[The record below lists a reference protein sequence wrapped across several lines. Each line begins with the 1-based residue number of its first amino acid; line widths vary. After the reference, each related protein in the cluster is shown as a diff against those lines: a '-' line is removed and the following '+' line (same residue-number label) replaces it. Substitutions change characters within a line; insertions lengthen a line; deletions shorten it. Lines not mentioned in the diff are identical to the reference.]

1 MFNAMIETLKANP
14 RFISVVFT
22 EGHDARILE
31 ATARLLEGGFLK
43 PILVG
48 NVEEVKANA
57 RATLTAETVRR
68 LLARGAKLWN
78 HPPTGATR
86 VYLNGLARDLLD
98 IEIDYYKTGNLRFF
112 SMGGYKYSNCSGK
125 RILCSLAKT
134 WYDPEDGRII
144 CDDKDLAADLEAAI
158 ANM

>member
-1 MFNAMIETLKANP
+1 MNTINKSELMRKAWAIASLLTGD
-14 RFISVVFT
+14 IS
-22 EGHDARILE
+22 
-31 ATARLLEGGFLK
+31 ARLSYALK
-43 PILVG
+43 EAW
-48 NVEEVKANA
+48 EEVKTNA

-68 LLARGAKLWN
+68 LLARGAKLWS
-78 HPPTGATR
+78 HPLTGATR

-98 IEIDYYKTGNLRFF
+98 IEVDYYKTGNLKFF

-134 WYDPEDGRII
+134 WYDPEAGRII

-158 ANM
+158 ANI

>member
-1 MFNAMIETLKANP
+1 MNAINKSELMRKAWA
-14 RFISVVFT
+14 IASLLT
-22 EGHDARILE
+22 GDLS
-31 ATARLLEGGFLK
+31 ARLSYALK
-43 PILVG
+43 KAW
-48 NVEEVKANA
+48 EEVKANA
-57 RATLTAETVRR
+57 RAALTADTVRR

-78 HPPTGATR
+78 HPLTGATR

-125 RILCSLAKT
+125 RILCSLDKT

>member
-1 MFNAMIETLKANP
+1 MNAINKSELMRKAWA
-14 RFISVVFT
+14 IASLLT
-22 EGHDARILE
+22 GDLS
-31 ATARLLEGGFLK
+31 ARLSYALK
-43 PILVG
+43 KAW
-48 NVEEVKANA
+48 EEVKANA
-57 RATLTAETVRR
+57 RAALTADTVRR

-78 HPPTGATR
+78 HPRTGEAR

-98 IEIDYYKTGNLRFF
+98 IEVDYYKTGNLRYFA
-112 SMGGYKYSNCSGK
+112 MGGYKYSNCSGK

-158 ANM
+158 ANI